1 MKTEKT
7 EIELLRQQV
16 EKLQEE
22 NLGLRIKLGRVR
34 DQRDD
39 YKKDIKDLKE
49 EIRYIRGTF
58 SFAV

>member
-7 EIELLRQQV
+7 EIELLKKEN
-16 EKLQEE
+16 EKLREQC
-22 NLGLRIKLGRVR
+22 LGLEIKLSEMR
-34 DQRDD
+34 DQRSY
-39 YKKDIKDLKE
+39 YKSEIKDLKE

>member
-22 NLGLRIKLGRVR
+22 NLGLRIKLGRIK

-39 YKKDIKDLKE
+39 CRKEIKDLRE